1 MTAQKVQLTD
11 LILRDAHQSLLATRM
26 RTEDMLPALEMLDD
40 VGFYSLEMWGGATFD
55 VCQRF
60 LNESPWDRL
69 RTIKKHVKKTK
80 LQMLLRGQNLVGYR
94 HYADDLVYAFVA
106 HAHEQGIDVFR
117 IFDAVNDI
125 RNLQEAMRA
134 AKKVGAVVEGS
145 ISYTISPVHTNEA
158 FVAFAQQLKDEGAE
172 LICIKDMAGMLSPA
186 NATTLVSALKSEIG
200 LPVHLHTHCASGM
213 APATILAAVQ
223 AGCDIVDTALSP
235 LSWGTSQAPTESVV
249 GILRGTPWDTGLSL
263 DKLDACA
270 AHFQK
275 VRELYMPLL
284 NPFSERVDT
293 RILQHQIPGGMMSNL
308 LSQLKMQGAE
318 DKFDEV
324 LLETARVRKDL
335 GYPPLVTPTSQI
347 VGTQA
352 VLNVVKDE
360 RYKMVTNEVR
370 NYMKGLY
377 GRAPAAIDADLMTKI
392 LGDEIPITVRPG
404 SLFEPELQSHLDH
417 VATWGPEYGLEE
429 ALSYGLFPPVAEEFY
444 AAQREG
450 RLPSQAEPRPED
462 MVPQAQDVSAEP
474 SGDSRELV
482 LELEGVK
489 STVQVEKTCGGTMR
503 LSLDGVS
510 YDVAVVPQARAKRQR
525 GGGGDEGGEGL
536 LKAPLPGVLLTVNVA
551 EGDAVEKG
559 DVVCVL
565 EAMKMQ
571 NELEAP
577 VAGTVKA
584 ILAKQGS
591 SLENDQPIMEI
602 EPAEAPEAP
611 EA

>member
-1 MTAQKVQLTD
+1 MTEKKVQITD

-26 RTEDMLPALEMLDD
+26 RIEDMLPALELLDE

-60 LNESPWDRL
+60 LNESPWERL
-69 RTIKKHVKKTK
+69 RTIKQHVKKTK

-94 HYADDLVYAFVA
+94 HYADDLVYAFVS
-106 HAHEQGIDVFR
+106 HAHENGIDVFR

-134 AKKVGAVVEGS
+134 TKKVGAVCEGS

-158 FVAFAQQLKDEGAE
+158 FVAFAQQLKDEGAD

-186 NATTLVSALKSEIG
+186 NATTLVSALESEIG

-235 LSWGTSQAPTESVV
+235 LSWGTAQAPTESVV
-249 GILRGTPWDTGLSL
+249 GILNGTPWDTGLSL

-270 AHFQK
+270 AHFEK
-275 VRELYMPLL
+275 VRELYKPLL
-284 NPFSERVDT
+284 NPIAERVDT

-308 LSQLKMQGAE
+308 LSQLEMQKAG

-352 VLNVVKDE
+352 VFNVVLGE

-377 GRAPAAIDADLMTKI
+377 GRSPAPIDQDLMSEI
-392 LGDEIPITVRPG
+392 LGDEQPITVRPG
-404 SLFEPELQSHLDH
+404 SMFEPELQAHLDH

-429 ALSYGLFPPVAEEFY
+429 ALSYGLFPQVAEDFF
-444 AAQREG
+444 AARREG
-450 RLPSQAEPRPED
+450 RLPRQAEPRPED
-462 MVPQAQDVSAEP
+462 MVPASKQVSAEP
-474 SGDSRELV
+474 SADARQLT
-482 LELEGVK
+482 LELEGQK
-489 STVQVEKTCGGTMR
+489 STVVVDRGASGAMR
-503 LSLDGVS
+503 LTLDGTS
-510 YDVAVVPQARAKRQR
+510 YEVKVVPQARKRR
-525 GGGGDEGGEGL
+525 ERKAGGSEGGEGTL
-536 LKAPLPGVLLTVNVA
+536 WAPLPGVLLELRAA
-551 EGDAVEKG
+551 EGDQVAKG
-559 DVVCVL
+559 DVVAVL

-577 VAGTVKA
+577 IAGTVKA
-584 ILAKQGS
+584 ILAEQGS
-591 SLENDQPIMEI
+591 SLDNHQPILEI
-602 EPAEAPEAP
+602 EPDAEEA
-611 EA
+611 

>member
-1 MTAQKVQLTD
+1 MTPQKVQLTD

-26 RTEDMLPALEMLDD
+26 RTEDMLPALELLDD

-94 HYADDLVYAFVA
+94 HYADDLVYAFVS

-134 AKKVGAVVEGS
+134 TKKVGAICEGS

-158 FVAFAQQLKDEGAE
+158 FVAFAQQLKDEGAD

-186 NATTLVSALKSEIG
+186 NATTLVQALKSEVG

-235 LSWGTSQAPTESVV
+235 LSWGTSHIPTESMV
-249 GILRGTPWDTGLSL
+249 GILRDTPWDTGLSL

-308 LSQLKMQGAE
+308 LSQLEMQKAG

-324 LLETARVRKDL
+324 LLETARVREDL

-352 VLNVVKDE
+352 VLNVVMGE
-360 RYKMVTNEVR
+360 RYKMVSNEVR
-370 NYMKGLY
+370 NYIRGLY
-377 GRAPAAIDADLMTKI
+377 GRSPAPIDPALAASV
-392 LGDEIPITVRPG
+392 LGDEAPITVRPG
-404 SLFEPELQSHLDH
+404 SLFEPELQGHLDH
-417 VATWGPEYGLEE
+417 VKTWGPEYGLEE
-429 ALSYGLFPPVAEEFY
+429 ALSYGLFPQVAEEFY
-444 AAQREG
+444 AARREG

-462 MVPQAQDVSAEP
+462 MVPQAQDLSAMP
-474 SGDSRELV
+474 SGDGRELV
-482 LELEGVK
+482 LELDGVA
-489 STVQVEKTCGGTMR
+489 STVQVQRSSGALR

-510 YDVAVVPQARAKRQR
+510 YDVKVVPQARAKRQR
-525 GGGGDEGGEGL
+525 KGGDDEAGEGL
-536 LKAPLPGVLLTVNVA
+536 LKAPLPGVLLTIHVA
-551 EGDAVEKG
+551 EGDVVAKG

-577 VAGTVKA
+577 LAGTVKA
-584 ILAKQGS
+584 ILAKQGAN
-591 SLENDQPIMEI
+591 LDNDQPILEI
-602 EPAEAPEAP
+602 EPSEAEEA
-611 EA
+611 

>member
-1 MTAQKVQLTD
+1 MTAHKVQLTD

-60 LNESPWDRL
+60 LNESPWERL
-69 RTIKKHVKKTK
+69 HTIKRHCPKTK

-106 HAHEQGIDVFR
+106 HAHEHGIDVFR

-134 AKKVGAVVEGS
+134 TTKVGAIVEGC
-145 ISYTISPVHTNEA
+145 ISYTISPVHTNGA

-223 AGCDIVDTALSP
+223 AGCDIIDTALSP
-235 LSWGTSQAPTESVV
+235 LSWGTSHIPTESMV
-249 GILRGTPWDTGLSL
+249 GILQGTPWDTGLSL

-293 RILQHQIPGGMMSNL
+293 RILKHQIPGGMMSNL
-308 LSQLKMQGAE
+308 LSQLKMQKAE

-352 VLNVVKDE
+352 VLNVVMGE
-360 RYKMVTNEVR
+360 RYKMVSNEVR
-370 NYMKGLY
+370 NYIKGLY
-377 GRAPAAIDADLMTKI
+377 GRAPTTIDPQLAAKV
-392 LGDEIPITVRPG
+392 LGDEEPITVRPG
-404 SLFEPELQSHLDH
+404 SLFEPELQGHLDH
-417 VATWGPEYGLEE
+417 VASWGPEYGLEE
-429 ALSYGLFPPVAEEFY
+429 ALSYGLFPQVAEEFF
-444 AAQREG
+444 AARREG
-450 RLPSQAEPRPED
+450 RLPSQTEPRPED

-474 SGDSRELV
+474 SGDGRELV
-482 LELEGVK
+482 LELEGVQ
-489 STVQVEKTCGGTMR
+489 STIQVDHASGGAMR

-510 YDVAVVPQARAKRQR
+510 YDIKVVPQARKRRERR
-525 GGGGDEGGEGL
+525 GGDDQGGEGL
-536 LKAPLPGVLLTVNVA
+536 LKAPLPGVLLELRVV
-551 EGDAVEKG
+551 EGDEVAKG

-577 VAGTVKA
+577 VAGTVTA
-584 ILAKQGS
+584 IHTKQGAN
-591 SLENDQPIMEI
+591 LENDQPILEI
-602 EPAEAPEAP
+602 EAAPEN
-611 EA
+611 

>member
-1 MTAQKVQLTD
+1 MTEPKVQITD

-26 RTEDMLPALEMLDD
+26 RTEDMVPALELLDD
-40 VGFYSLEMWGGATFD
+40 VGYYSLEMWGGATFD

-69 RTIKKHVKKTK
+69 RTIRKHVKKTK

-125 RNLQEAMRA
+125 RNLQEAIRA
-134 AKKVGAVVEGS
+134 TKKVGAICEGS

-158 FVAFAQQLKDEGAE
+158 FVAFAQQLKDEGAD

-235 LSWGTSQAPTESVV
+235 LSWGTAQAPTESVV
-249 GILRGTPWDTGLSL
+249 GILRDTPWETGLSL
-263 DKLDACA
+263 DKLDLCA

-275 VRELYMPLL
+275 VRELYKPLL

-308 LSQLKMQGAE
+308 LSQLEMQKAG

-352 VLNVVKDE
+352 VFNVVMGE

-377 GRAPAAIDADLMTKI
+377 GRAPAAIDPDLMTKI
-392 LGDEIPITVRPG
+392 LGDEEPITVRPG
-404 SLFEPELQSHLDH
+404 SLFEPELQAHLDH

-429 ALSYGLFPPVAEEFY
+429 ALSYGLFPQVAEEFF
-444 AAQREG
+444 AARREG
-450 RLPSQAEPRPED
+450 RLPAQAEPRPED
-462 MVPQAQDVSAEP
+462 MIPQAQDLGAEP
-474 SGDSRELV
+474 SGDGRELV
-482 LELEGVK
+482 LELDGVQ
-489 STVQVEKTCGGTMR
+489 STVQVQQAGGAMR
-503 LSLDGVS
+503 LSLDGIS
-510 YDVAVVPQARAKRQR
+510 YDVKVVPQARKRR
-525 GGGGDEGGEGL
+525 ERKGSGDEGGEGL
-536 LKAPLPGVLLTVNVA
+536 LKAPLPGVLLEVRVA
-551 EGDAVEKG
+551 EGETVEKG
-559 DVVCVL
+559 DVVAVL

-577 VAGTVKA
+577 VAGTVQA

-591 SLENDQPIMEI
+591 SLDNDQPILEI
-602 EPAEAPEAP
+602 TPAEE
-611 EA
+611 

>member
-1 MTAQKVQLTD
+1 MTAHKVQLTD

-60 LNESPWDRL
+60 LNESPWERL
-69 RTIKKHVKKTK
+69 HTIKRHCPKTK

-106 HAHEQGIDVFR
+106 HAHEHGIDVFR

-134 AKKVGAVVEGS
+134 TTKVGAIVEGC
-145 ISYTISPVHTNEA
+145 ISYTISPVHTNGA

-223 AGCDIVDTALSP
+223 AGCDIIDTALSP
-235 LSWGTSQAPTESVV
+235 LSWGTSHIPTESMV
-249 GILRGTPWDTGLSL
+249 GILQGTPWDTGLSL

-293 RILQHQIPGGMMSNL
+293 RILKHQIPGGMMSNL
-308 LSQLKMQGAE
+308 LSQLKMQKAE

-352 VLNVVKDE
+352 VLNVVMGE
-360 RYKMVTNEVR
+360 RYKMVSTEVR
-370 NYMKGLY
+370 NYIKGLY
-377 GRAPAAIDADLMTKI
+377 GRAPTTIDPQLAAKV
-392 LGDEIPITVRPG
+392 LGDEEPITVRPG
-404 SLFEPELQSHLDH
+404 SLFEPELQGHLDH
-417 VATWGPEYGLEE
+417 VASWGPEYGLEE
-429 ALSYGLFPPVAEEFY
+429 ALSYGLFPQVAEEFF
-444 AAQREG
+444 AARREG
-450 RLPSQAEPRPED
+450 RLPSQTEPRPED

-474 SGDSRELV
+474 SGDGRELV
-482 LELEGVK
+482 LELEGVQ
-489 STVQVEKTCGGTMR
+489 STIQVDHASGGAMR

-510 YDVAVVPQARAKRQR
+510 YDIKVVPQARKRRERR
-525 GGGGDEGGEGL
+525 GGDDQGGEGL
-536 LKAPLPGVLLTVNVA
+536 LKAPLPGVLLELRVV
-551 EGDAVEKG
+551 EGDEVAKG

-577 VAGTVKA
+577 VAGTVTA
-584 ILAKQGS
+584 IHTKQGAN
-591 SLENDQPIMEI
+591 LENDQPILEI
-602 EPAEAPEAP
+602 EAAPEN
-611 EA
+611 

>member
-1 MTAQKVQLTD
+1 MTAQKVQITD

-26 RTEDMLPALEMLDD
+26 RIEDMLPALELLDD

-60 LNESPWDRL
+60 LNESPWERL
-69 RTIKKHVKKTK
+69 RTIKKHCKKTK

-106 HAHEQGIDVFR
+106 HAHENGIDVFR

-125 RNLQEAMRA
+125 RNVQEAMRA
-134 AKKVGAVVEGS
+134 TTKVGGIVEGC
-145 ISYTISPVHTNEA
+145 ISYTISPVHTIEG
-158 FVAFAQQLKDEGAE
+158 FVHFAQQLKDEGAE

-186 NATTLVSALKSEIG
+186 HATELVGALKSEIE

-213 APATILAAVQ
+213 APATIYAAVQ
-223 AGCDIVDTALSP
+223 AGCDIIDTTLSP
-235 LSWGTSQAPTESVV
+235 LSWGTSHTPTESMV

-275 VRELYMPLL
+275 VREQYMPLL

-308 LSQLKMQGAE
+308 LSQLKMQKAE

-352 VLNVVKDE
+352 VFNVVLGE

-370 NYMKGLY
+370 NYIRGLY
-377 GRAPAAIDADLMTKI
+377 GASPAPIDPDLAAKV
-392 LGDEIPITVRPG
+392 LGDEEPITVRPG

-417 VATWGPEYGLEE
+417 VAGWGPEYGLEE
-429 ALSYGLFPPVAEEFY
+429 ALSYGLFPQVAEEFF
-444 AAQREG
+444 AARREG
-450 RLPSQAEPRPED
+450 RLPSQTEPRPENI
-462 MVPQAQDVSAEP
+462 VPKGKEASADP
-474 SGDSRELV
+474 SADGRELT
-482 LELEGVK
+482 LELDGVK
-489 STVQVEKTCGGTMR
+489 SVVQVTQASGGVMR
-503 LSLDGVS
+503 LGLDGVN
-510 YDVAVVPQARAKRQR
+510 YEVKVAPQVRQR
-525 GGGGDEGGEGL
+525 RERRGGGDEGGEGL
-536 LKAPLPGVLLTVNVA
+536 MKAPLPGVLLELRVA
-551 EGDAVEKG
+551 VGDAVEKG
-559 DVVCVL
+559 QVVAVL

-577 VAGTVKA
+577 VAGVVKA
-584 ILAKQGS
+584 VLAKQGGN
-591 SLENDQPIMEI
+591 LDNGQPILEI
-602 EPAEAPEAP
+602 EASEEA
-611 EA
+611 

>member
-1 MTAQKVQLTD
+1 MTAQKVQITD

-26 RTEDMLPALEMLDD
+26 RIEDMLPALELLDD

-60 LNESPWDRL
+60 LNESPWERL
-69 RTIKKHVKKTK
+69 RTIKKHCKKTK

-94 HYADDLVYAFVA
+94 HYADDLGYAFVA
-106 HAHEQGIDVFR
+106 HAHENGIDVFR

-125 RNLQEAMRA
+125 RNVQEAMRA
-134 AKKVGAVVEGS
+134 TTKVGGIVEGC
-145 ISYTISPVHTNEA
+145 ISYTISPVHTIEG
-158 FVAFAQQLKDEGAE
+158 FVHFAQQLKDEGAE

-186 NATTLVSALKSEIG
+186 HATELVGALKSEIE

-213 APATILAAVQ
+213 APATIYAAVQ
-223 AGCDIVDTALSP
+223 AGCDIIDTTLSP
-235 LSWGTSQAPTESVV
+235 LSWGTSHTPTESMV

-275 VRELYMPLL
+275 VREQYMPLL

-308 LSQLKMQGAE
+308 LSQLKMQKAE

-352 VLNVVKDE
+352 VFNVVLGE

-370 NYMKGLY
+370 NYIRGLY
-377 GRAPAAIDADLMTKI
+377 GASPAPIDPDLAAKV
-392 LGDEIPITVRPG
+392 LGDEEPITVRPG

-417 VATWGPEYGLEE
+417 VAGWGPEYGLEE
-429 ALSYGLFPPVAEEFY
+429 ALSYGLFPQVAEEFF
-444 AAQREG
+444 AARREG
-450 RLPSQAEPRPED
+450 RLPSQTEPRPENI
-462 MVPQAQDVSAEP
+462 VPKGKEASADP
-474 SGDSRELV
+474 SADGRELT
-482 LELEGVK
+482 LELDGVK
-489 STVQVEKTCGGTMR
+489 SVVQVTQASGGVMR
-503 LSLDGVS
+503 LGLDGVN
-510 YDVAVVPQARAKRQR
+510 YEVKVAPQVRQR
-525 GGGGDEGGEGL
+525 RERRGGGDEGGEGL
-536 LKAPLPGVLLTVNVA
+536 MKAPLPGVLLELRVA
-551 EGDAVEKG
+551 VGDAVEKG
-559 DVVCVL
+559 QVVAVL

-577 VAGTVKA
+577 VAGVVKA
-584 ILAKQGS
+584 VLAKQGGN
-591 SLENDQPIMEI
+591 LDNGQPILEI
-602 EPAEAPEAP
+602 EASEEA
-611 EA
+611 